1 MRAGR
6 VRAGPC
12 VRLLFFSP
20 HYGTVGGVR
29 SIIDALAAAARA
41 AGHEVSAIV
50 DGGGAGT
57 FGRERELLLYPFPAR
72 ARELRR
78 LRRFAQKFPRRAVRL
93 VGAVRAAAPDVVSV
107 HCTRRFAP
115 YVALLRRATSVPHVL
130 SLQEGALPPGT
141 PENPGL
147 FRLLVRAADAVA
159 ACSAEAAAYATR
171 VGHARRVAVVP
182 NGYDPAEFR
191 PGPPFPH
198 PRPYVLGLGRLEA
211 QKGFDLL
218 IEALARREVPALD
231 LVLAGDGAARAQLEE
246 LARARGLA
254 PRVCFLGAT
263 DRPTTLALLRGAVAV
278 ACPSRFEGLPLVCLE
293 ALAAGRP
300 VVAAA
305 VNGIP
310 ELIREG
316 ETGFL
321 VPPEDPTALAAV
333 LARVV
338 AAPDA
343 AARLAARGR
352 ALVEQRHPWSLVAPA
367 YLALCAQVA
376 GLRRAA
382 EAA

>member
-1 MRAGR
+1 
-6 VRAGPC
+6 
-12 VRLLFFSP
+12 
-20 HYGTVGGVR
+20 
-29 SIIDALAAAARA
+29 
-41 AGHEVSAIV
+41 
-50 DGGGAGT
+50 
-57 FGRERELLLYPFPAR
+57 
-72 ARELRR
+72 
-78 LRRFAQKFPRRAVRL
+78 
-93 VGAVRAAAPDVVSV
+93 
-107 HCTRRFAP
+107 
-115 YVALLRRATSVPHVL
+115 VPHVL
-130 SLQEGALPPGT
+130 SLQEGALPPGM

-159 ACSAEAAAYATR
+159 ACSAEAAAYAMR
-171 VGHARRVAVVP
+171 VGRARRVAVVP

-218 IEALARREVPALD
+218 IEALARPAAPALD
-231 LVLAGDGAARAQLEE
+231 LVLAGDGAARPQLEE
-246 LARARGLA
+246 LARARALA
-254 PRVCFLGAT
+254 ARVRFLGAT
-263 DRPTTLALLRGAVAV
+263 DRPTTLALLRSAVAV

-300 VVAAA
+300 VVATA

-310 ELIREG
+310 EVIREG

-321 VPPEDPTALAAV
+321 VPPEDPAALAAA

-352 ALVEQRHPWSLVAPA
+352 GLVEQRHPWPVVAPA
-367 YLALCAQVA
+367 YLALSAEVA
-376 GLRRAA
+376 GVRRAA